1 MAGEN
6 RRENPGNQTQAGR
19 AAVKPA
25 PINKRGI
32 EMNNKKRKEL
42 EKFLSETATYIE
54 RNYNIQIWFTQVTGI
69 DMESEEQIY
78 LLTISADLKEENHVN
93 S

>member
-1 MAGEN
+1 
-6 RRENPGNQTQAGR
+6 
-19 AAVKPA
+19 
-25 PINKRGI
+25 
-32 EMNNKKRKEL
+32 MNNKKRKEI

-54 RNYNIQIWFTQVTGI
+54 KNYNIQIWFTQVTGI